1 MRDHENMNSITI
13 NTNTDLDDIYT
24 VDVSNDSSGITLN
37 LDDYTTDTIN
47 LDNISWD
54 LGNKIDPDRVERM
67 CKHYPAL
74 QKAWDNFHAIYKMV
88 DQDYKGNFEDDD
100 IPF

>member
-13 NTNTDLDDIYT
+13 TAPDVDDLYT
-24 VDVSNDSSGITLN
+24 VDVNNDGLTL
-37 LDDYTTDTIN
+37 DISDYVTDTIN

-54 LGNKIDPDRVERM
+54 FGNKIDPDRVERM
-67 CKHYPAL
+67 CNHYPAL
-74 QKAWDNFHAIYKMV
+74 KKAWENFQAIYKMV

-100 IPF
+100 YPF